1 MNTTTNTLS
10 IIFELKKKAV
20 SIVHECLILLSGL
33 ELCPP
38 LKCLSFG
45 VLLTLV
51 LTNVLLVSECGT
63 NTTAHLSDW
72 LCVDPPEESFLSWG
86 WDSLGGRVLTD
97 VNFGISCSEDH
108 HGDVVGNKLR
118 RTECALKS
126 PLSALLSIFYIPND
140 CYCSLSHFIQMRL
153 LWNVSNRENC
163 QHYYN
168 EYSFTNHEKLE
179 HFAVFTLLAFKREL
193 CW

>member
-10 IIFELKKKAV
+10 IIFLIKKKAV

-97 VNFGISCSEDH
+97 VDFGISCSEDH

-153 LWNVSNRENC
+153 L
-163 QHYYN
+163 
-168 EYSFTNHEKLE
+168 
-179 HFAVFTLLAFKREL
+179 
-193 CW
+193 